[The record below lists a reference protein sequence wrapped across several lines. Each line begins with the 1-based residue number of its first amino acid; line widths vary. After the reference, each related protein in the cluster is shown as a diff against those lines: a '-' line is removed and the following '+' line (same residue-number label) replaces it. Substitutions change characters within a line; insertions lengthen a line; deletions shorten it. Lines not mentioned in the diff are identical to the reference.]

1 MTNAQKRNAT
11 AAGGIRSMKSS
22 FDENSFFCPTCAG
35 VVRDDWFSARM
46 EETDED
52 DNEPMERRR

>member
-1 MTNAQKRNAT
+1 
-11 AAGGIRSMKSS
+11 MKSS

-46 EETDED
+46 EENDED
-52 DNEPMERRR
+52 DNEPMERRL